1 MVELYVV
8 RHGETDSNSQKRLNG
23 GFTDLPLNDVGVAQA
38 KRLSKEINIED
49 FDEIYTSPLIRA
61 KQTAEIL
68 NHGVHDVKVDE
79 RLIEARYGSWD
90 GASEAELMSEYP
102 EVFDENEFLF
112 PEYKKYVSDGEDYD
126 DVYKRVDE
134 FISDM
139 SKKGDKKIMAVCHG
153 FISRSFL
160 KVITGAQNISAIVQP
175 DNAGVSKYRLSKA
188 GTRFL
193 TYYGRQ
199 TDID

>member
-23 GFTDLPLNDVGVAQA
+23 GLTNLPLNDVGIEQA
-38 KRLSKEINIED
+38 KKLSKEIKIED

-68 NHGVHDVKVDE
+68 NHGVHDLKVDE
-79 RLIEARYGSWD
+79 RLIEARYGKWD
-90 GASEAELMSEYP
+90 GASEAKLISEYP
-102 EVFDENEFLF
+102 EVFDENDFLF
-112 PEYKKYVSDGEDYD
+112 PEYKKYVDDGEDYD
-126 DVYKRVDE
+126 DVYKRVDD
-134 FISDM
+134 FITEM

-175 DNAGVSKYRLSKA
+175 GNAGVSKYRLTES